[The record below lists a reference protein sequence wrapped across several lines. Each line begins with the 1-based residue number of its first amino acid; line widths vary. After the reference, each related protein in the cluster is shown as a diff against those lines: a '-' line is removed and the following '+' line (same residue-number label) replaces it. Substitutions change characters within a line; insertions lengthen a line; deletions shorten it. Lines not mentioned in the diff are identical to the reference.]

1 MLSDESGKTAP
12 SIEFGVN
19 DKQLISEKDGKLL
32 FNQND
37 LTLTGTTSVASLVT
51 IKDINGKTLGTT
63 KANNQGVGS

>member
-1 MLSDESGKTAP
+1 M
-12 SIEFGVN
+12 I
-19 DKQLISEKDGKLL
+19 